1 MTLISKLPD
10 WPATVVGVVCAITW
24 AQTMQTDSAITG
36 LTLPGMIELPGWTA
50 GRSISPI
57 PARGPEPSQRI
68 SLAIFMRLTANV
80 LSEPLASTMLS
91 RVLCAW
97 KWLLVSRTVTPVI
110 SESIWQTRAGN
121 AGGVLTHEPAAVP
134 PTPTQAGSGWLC
146 PFGP

>member
-10 WPATVVGVVCAITW
+10 WPATVMVVWLPITW

-68 SLAIFMRLTANV
+68 SLAIFMRLTASA

-97 KWLLVSRTVTPVI
+97 KWLLVSRTVTPFI
-110 SESIWQTRAGN
+110 SERSWQTRAENSGW
-121 AGGVLTHEPAAVP
+121 VLTPVPTAVP
-134 PTPTQAGSGWLC
+134 PRATSDSSCWA
-146 PFGP
+146 